1 MCYEFNWK
9 IMLLGDETSG
19 KTSLAIHYLSDI
31 FPEDNNKLIIG
42 VDFYT
47 TMTNYNGHRCLL
59 QIWVFG
65 GEERFRFLLH
75 QYCKGAN
82 GALFLYNIT
91 NPSSLDHLP
100 EWIHLIRDN
109 VGNIP
114 IMLVGTEA
122 HLEEQRVVTR
132 EQGFQVA
139 RTHNLSGF
147 IEVSSKTGQNV
158 ERLFETMT
166 EILINRLLTKSNETE

>member
-1 MCYEFNWK
+1 MSYDYNWK
-9 IMLLGDETSG
+9 IMMLGDETTG
-19 KTSLAIHYLSDI
+19 KTSLTTRYMSDI
-31 FPEDNNKLIIG
+31 FRVKGEDLNLTIG

-47 TMTNYNGHRCLL
+47 KMINYNGHEVLL

-75 QYCKGAN
+75 NYCKGAN

-100 EWIHLIRDN
+100 DWTQLIRENAGD
-109 VGNIP
+109 IP
-114 IMLVGTEA
+114 IMLVGTKV

-132 EQGFQVA
+132 EQGIKL
-139 RTHNLSGF
+139 THIHKLSGF
-147 IEVSSKTGQNV
+147 IEISSKSGQNV
-158 ERLFETMT
+158 EHLFETMT
-166 EILINRLLTKSNETE
+166 EILFDRYLP

>member
-1 MCYEFNWK
+1 
-9 IMLLGDETSG
+9 MLLGDETTG
-19 KTSLAIHYLSDI
+19 KTSLTTRYMSDI
-31 FPEDNNKLIIG
+31 FRVKGEDLNLTIG

-47 TMTNYNGHRCLL
+47 KMINYNGHEVLL

-75 QYCKGAN
+75 NYCKGAN

-100 EWIHLIRDN
+100 DWTQLIREN
-109 VGNIP
+109 VGDIP
-114 IMLVGTEA
+114 IMLVGTKV

-132 EQGFQVA
+132 ERGIELA
-139 RTHNLSGF
+139 RMHSLSGF

-158 ERLFETMT
+158 EHLFETMT
-166 EILINRLLTKSNETE
+166 EILFDRYLP

>member
-1 MCYEFNWK
+1 M
-9 IMLLGDETSG
+9 ILGDETSG
-19 KTSLAIHYLSDI
+19 QTSLINSYI
-31 FPEDNNKLIIG
+31 TGFFIEDQKLTTG
-42 VDFYT
+42 VDFYNKR
-47 TMTNYNGHRCLL
+47 MSYNGHEVLL

-100 EWIHLIRDN
+100 DWTQLIRENAGD
-109 VGNIP
+109 IP
-114 IMLVGTEA
+114 IMLVGTKA

-132 EQGFQVA
+132 EQGIKLT
-139 RTHNLSGF
+139 RIHNLSGF
-147 IEVSSKTGQNV
+147 IEISSKSGQNV
-158 ERLFETMT
+158 EHLFETMT
-166 EILINRLLTKSNETE
+166 EILFDRYLP